1 MVELDLTAAIDK
13 LCRGEA
19 SEKEQKVCGIV
30 LKNMITK
37 NGHEDKMKNTIDKET
52 VDKIYALLH
61 EKGVSTSEICK
72 RLNVNYM
79 CFKAMLDGKQP
90 CYKGWR
96 KEIADILKVDQKE
109 LFK

>member
-1 MVELDLTAAIDK
+1 MVELDLTAAIDH
-13 LCRGEA
+13 LCAGTA

-37 NGHEDKMKNTIDKET
+37 KDHKERKNIIDKET
-52 VDKIYALLH
+52 VDKIYALMH
-61 EKGVSTSEICK
+61 ERGVSTSEICK
-72 RLNVNYM
+72 KLNVNYM

-90 CYKGWR
+90 CYKGWQ
-96 KEIADILKVDQKE
+96 KEIADILKVDRKE